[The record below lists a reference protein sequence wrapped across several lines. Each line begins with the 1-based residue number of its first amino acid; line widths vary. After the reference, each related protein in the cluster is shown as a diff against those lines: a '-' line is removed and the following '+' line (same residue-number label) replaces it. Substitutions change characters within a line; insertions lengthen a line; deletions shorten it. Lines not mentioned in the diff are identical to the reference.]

1 MSINP
6 IKPIKS
12 DSDYDAAL
20 EEIESLFAS
29 ETGRE
34 EADRLEVLVV
44 LAQEYQ
50 RTHFPIGPP
59 DMQAAIEFELD
70 RRGLTPQDRNTDE
83 DRKTDDLEIVVNEF
97 VQVPHSVRR
106 SDLHPISTG

>member
-1 MSINP
+1 MVIINP

-29 ETGRE
+29 ELGSE

-70 RRGLTPQDRNTDE
+70 RRGLVPPQTDAVTE
-83 DRKTDDLEIVVNEF
+83 TETSPLRQSNRH
-97 VQVPHSVRR
+97 PASV
-106 SDLHPISTG
+106 G